1 LIHARRGKTGEI
13 PSAISVDNQLCKT
26 GEEVIVDI
34 GTGFKLLAFMFWP
47 VLLMLIAFLLDRKRF
62 KKRWEKFKQ
71 EGFFKS
77 K

>member
-1 LIHARRGKTGEI
+1 M
-13 PSAISVDNQLCKT
+13 
-26 GEEVIVDI
+26 DI

>member
-1 LIHARRGKTGEI
+1 MLGAAQQEKYHLQYRLRTNYVK
-13 PSAISVDNQLCKT
+13 L

-47 VLLMLIAFLLDRKRF
+47 VLLMFIAFLLDRKRF

>member
-1 LIHARRGKTGEI
+1 VLGAAKPEKYRLQY
-13 PSAISVDNQLCKT
+13 QLRTNYVKL